1 MAFAARRTISLF
13 DTDIDVLRMDEAVD
27 AVTRLVEDGGHHLV
41 VTPNVDHLMWLR
53 EDRELVA
60 AYRHASLT
68 LADGVPVVWASRLLG
83 RPLPER
89 ICGTDL
95 LAPLFRRAEDRAWR
109 VFIQGGSR
117 HAAVEARA
125 SVSAGFPRLVLAGLY
140 APPIGFEH
148 SAEEVEK
155 TIAAIRR
162 ARPNLLLVALGCP
175 KQEVFVWRHRHA
187 LEGIVALGIGSG
199 IAYLL
204 GWKRRAPLWMRR
216 AGLEWFYR
224 LLREPRRLAHRYL
237 VRDLR
242 FLPLLFS
249 TWARERK
256 ARDKP

>member
-27 AVTRLVEDGGHHLV
+27 AVTHLIEDGGHHLV

-60 AYRHASLT
+60 AYRHASLA

-109 VFIQGGSR
+109 VFILGGSP

-125 SVSAGFPRLVLAGLY
+125 SVRARFPRLVLAGLY

-155 TIAAIRR
+155 TIAAIRL

-187 LEGIVALGIGSG
+187 LMVHRMIGTKIGTGGSSG
-199 IAYLL
+199 QQYLQ
-204 GWKRRAPLWMRR
+204 RTV
-216 AGLEWFYR
+216 E
-224 LLREPRRLAHRYL
+224 AHRVFL
-237 VRDLR
+237 DFFNLSTFLIPRSLR
-242 FLPLLFS
+242 PPLPSELRAQLDFRW
-249 TWARERK
+249 TGA
-256 ARDKP
+256 